1 VTGPLHGLR
10 VVELANLGPVPF
22 CGMVL
27 ADMGADVVR
36 VDRADASAGPVPG
49 PTADDVLNRGRRSV
63 AVDIRHP
70 DGAELVRRLAAQADA
85 LIEGFRPGVAER
97 LGIGPDECRRLNR
110 RLVYARMSGWGRSGP
125 MAPRAGHDINFV
137 GLSGALA
144 AIGRSGQAPTPPLNL
159 IADYGGGGLLLAYGI
174 VCAIVERATSGVGQ
188 VVDAAMVDGATLLMA
203 PFFALRD
210 LGVWTADRGE
220 NLLDSGAPFYEVY
233 ATSDGNW
240 LAVGAI
246 EPQFYAALL
255 RGLDLDEPVDAQF
268 DRSRWPEVKARI
280 AARVGE
286 RTLDEWL
293 DTFDGVDAC
302 VSAVLSLDEVPT
314 HPQHVARQSFVTLDG
329 LRQPAATPRFDRTP
343 PGVPR
348 PAARWGQHTREVLA
362 ELGLGAKEI
371 DDLARA
377 RVVHALG

>member
-1 VTGPLHGLR
+1 VTGPLSGLR

-36 VDRADASAGPVPG
+36 VDRADGSAGPVPG
-49 PTADDVLNRGRRSV
+49 PTADDVLNRGRRSI
-63 AVDIRHP
+63 AVDLRHP
-70 DGAELVRRLAAQADA
+70 DGAGLIRRLAAQADV
-85 LIEGFRPGVAER
+85 LVEGFRPGVAER
-97 LGIGPDECRRLNR
+97 LGFGPDECRRLNR
-110 RLVYARMSGWGRSGP
+110 RLVYARMTGWGRSGP
-125 MAPRAGHDINFV
+125 MAHRAGHDINFV

-188 VVDAAMVDGATLLMA
+188 IVDTAMVDGATLLMA

-210 LGVWTADRGE
+210 LGAWTRDRGA

-255 RGLDLDEPVDAQF
+255 RGLELDEPVDAQF
-268 DRSRWPEVKARI
+268 ERDRWPEVKARI
-280 AARVGE
+280 ASRVSE

-293 DTFDGVDAC
+293 DVFDGVDAC

-314 HPQHVARQSFVTLDG
+314 HPQHVARQSFVALDG

-348 PAARWGQHTREVLA
+348 PAARPGQHTREVLG
-362 ELGLGAKEI
+362 ELGLGAQEI
-371 DDLARA
+371 DDLVRA
-377 RVVHALG
+377 GVVHARG

>member
-1 VTGPLHGLR
+1 VTGPLHGLQ

-36 VDRADASAGPVPG
+36 VDRADGSDGPVPG
-49 PTADDVLNRGRRSV
+49 PTADDVVNRGRRSI
-63 AVDIRHP
+63 AIDIRHP
-70 DGAELVRRLAAQADA
+70 DGAGLVRRLASQADV
-85 LIEGFRPGVAER
+85 LVEGFRPGVAER
-97 LGIGPDECRRLNR
+97 LGFGPDDCRRQNR
-110 RLVYARMSGWGRSGP
+110 RLVYGRMSGWGRTGP
-125 MAPRAGHDINFV
+125 MAHRAGHDINFV

-144 AIGRSGQAPTPPLNL
+144 AIGRAGHPPTPPLNL
-159 IADYGGGGLLLAYGI
+159 IGDYGGGGLLLAYGI

-188 VVDAAMVDGATLLMA
+188 VVDAAMVDGAALLMT

-233 ATSDGNW
+233 ATSDGKW

-246 EPQFYAALL
+246 EPRFYAALL
-255 RGLDLDEPVDAQF
+255 RRLEVDEPVEAQF
-268 DRSRWPEVKARI
+268 DRTRWPVVKDRI
-280 AARVGE
+280 AARVRQ

-293 DTFDGVDAC
+293 DAFDDVDAC

-314 HPQHVARQSFVTLDG
+314 HPQHRARQSFVAVDG
-329 LRQPAATPRFDRTP
+329 RRQPAATPRFDRTP

-348 PAARWGQHTREVLA
+348 PAARPGQHTLEVLA
-362 ELGLGAKEI
+362 QLGLGSSQI

-377 RVVHALG
+377 GVVHASG